1 MSATHFNE
9 DHVISHLKHY
19 LPAQA
24 PLKDF
29 IHHNTLHAFQDIPFF
44 DGIRK
49 ASRMFGYKTSLNLNE
64 YRELYRNGRIST
76 DIIRKTVSESK
87 GSDVLTVWMDK
98 MISKDYHYSNHARVG
113 SLRSKWKGL
122 YKMDID
128 GAVQPLLFR
137 ILCSYL
143 DQGIAVWSFPLS
155 QDGFLDSLKM
165 MERNAYNSIFKGE
178 RAASLLKSDAGIIEL
193 LNILIGDQE
202 NLFEPY
208 IYDQQFS
215 HPGWS
220 GMVAVV
226 EEQPE
231 LLMDKRVI
239 SLKDVIIFELL
250 LEIDALDTAFP
261 KGWSPLGQQVKHAP
275 HYLFD
280 PVPVTELD
288 EVLKLWQEAFEWSYF
303 DQVLAGIRLE
313 KAPES
318 KGSVKSFQALF
329 CIDDRECS
337 FRRYVEQL
345 DSRCRTFGTPGFFG
359 VECYFQPEEGK
370 FYTKVCPAPVQPKYL
385 IKEKNAGIR
394 HERDVVF
401 TKHSHSFPG
410 AWVMSQTVGFWSALK
425 LLVNI
430 FFPTEN
436 PAMSSSFR
444 HMDKFATLTLDR
456 TGDIENG
463 LQIGFSHQ
471 EMADRIFQ
479 QLKSIGLTTGFA
491 PLVYAVGHGA
501 SSVNN
506 PHYAAYDC
514 GACSGKA
521 GSVNARAFAYMAN
534 LPEVRA
540 IMNEKGLHI
549 PDETRFVGGLHD
561 TTRDQI
567 IFFDEHLLDEFHK
580 ELHAVHLQTFEQAL
594 HLNAKERSRRFMS
607 IDTKQDPEYIHE
619 QILKRSVSLFEPR
632 PELNHATNALCI
644 VGRRYISKGLFLD
657 RRSFLNSYNYEIDPE
672 GEYLFGILRAATP
685 VCGGINLEYYF
696 SRVDNQ
702 KLGAGSKLPHNVM
715 GLFGVANGI
724 DGDLRPGLPSQMIE
738 VHDPLRL
745 LMIVE
750 HFPDVVLKTIQ
761 RTPELYEWYIH
772 EWVLLVCFDPE
783 TQKTYRFKQGVFEEY
798 LPVHQELPVL
808 SDVTALLETGQENLP
823 VYLIQSQL

>member
-9 DHVISHLKHY
+9 EHVISHLKHY

-29 IHHNTLHAFQDIPFF
+29 VHHNTLHAFQDVPFF

-49 ASRMFGYKTSLNLNE
+49 ASRMFGYKTSLNLSE
-64 YRELYRNGRIST
+64 YRDLYQNGRISA
-76 DIIRKTVSESK
+76 DVIRKTITESK
-87 GSDVLTVWMDK
+87 GEHLADEWMEK
-98 MISKDYHYSNHARVG
+98 MINKDYHYSNHARIG

-122 YKMDID
+122 YKTDID

-137 ILCSYL
+137 MLCSYL
-143 DQGIAVWSFPLS
+143 DQGIAVWSFPWT
-155 QDGFLDSLKM
+155 QEGFLASLRK
-165 MERNAYNSIFKGE
+165 MERNAYNSIFKTK
-178 RAASLLKSDAGIIEL
+178 RASSLLQSGAGIEDL
-193 LNILIGDQE
+193 LHILIGDHEQ
-202 NLFEPY
+202 LFESY

-220 GMVAVV
+220 GMVAVI
-226 EEQPE
+226 EDQPE
-231 LLMDKRVI
+231 LLMDRRII
-239 SLKDVIIFELL
+239 SLKDIIIFELL
-250 LEIDALDTAFP
+250 LEIDALDTVFP
-261 KGWSPLGQQVKHAP
+261 KGWSPIGQHVH
-275 HYLFD
+275 HSSHHLFD
-280 PVPVTELD
+280 PVPATELD
-288 EVLKLWQEAFEWSYF
+288 EVIKLWQESFEWSYF
-303 DQVLAGIRLE
+303 DQVLAGIRQE

-318 KGSVKSFQALF
+318 KGSIKSFQALF

-359 VECYFQPEEGK
+359 IECYFQPQEGK
-370 FYTKVCPAPVQPKYL
+370 FYTKVCPAPLQPKYL
-385 IKEKNAGIR
+385 IKEKDAGIR
-394 HERDVVF
+394 HERDLMF

-410 AWVMSQTVGFWSALK
+410 AWVMSQTVGFWSAFK
-425 LLVNI
+425 LLLNI

-436 PAMSSSFR
+436 PAMASSFK
-444 HMDKFATLTLDR
+444 HMDRYATLTLDR

-479 QLKSIGLTTGFA
+479 QLKSIGLTSGFA
-491 PLVYAVGHGA
+491 SLVYAIGHGA

-540 IMNEKGLHI
+540 ILKEKGLLI
-549 PDETRFVGGLHD
+549 PDETRFMGGLHD

-567 IFFDEHLLDEFHK
+567 VFFDEHLLDESHQA
-580 ELHAVHLQTFEQAL
+580 LHADHIQTFEQAL

-607 IDTKQDPEYIHE
+607 IDTKNDPVYVHE

-632 PELNHATNALCI
+632 PELNHATNTLCI

-657 RRSFLNSYNYEIDPE
+657 RRSFLNSYNYEIDPD
-672 GEYLFGILRAATP
+672 GDYLFGILKAATP

-750 HFPDVVLKTIQ
+750 HHPDVVLKTIQ
-761 RTPELYEWYIH
+761 RTPELYDWYLY
-772 EWVLLVCFDPE
+772 EWVLLVCFDPD
-783 TQKTYRFKQGVFEEY
+783 TQTTYRFRQGVFEEY
-798 LPVHQELPVL
+798 LPVHQTLPVL
-808 SDVTALLETGQENLP
+808 SPVFRAGTPDLEIE
-823 VYLIQSQL
+823 